1 MQTAHTAGTALDWQP
16 ICHVNEL
23 ILDMGVSA
31 RAYGSQIAIFRTN
44 EGIFALDN
52 LDPFSNAAVLSRGI
66 VGDLK
71 GRLVVASPMYK
82 QHFCLRTG
90 LCIEDEA
97 VSVRS
102 WLLRQDADGRLYAA
116 SPQTMETKDHELS

>member
-1 MQTAHTAGTALDWQP
+1 MQTAHTSGVATAWQP
-16 ICHVNEL
+16 ICHVDEL
-23 ILDMGVSA
+23 IPGMGVSA
-31 RAYGSQIAIFRTN
+31 RAYGLQIAIFRTD

-52 LDPFSNAAVLSRGI
+52 LDPFSHAAVLSRGI

-102 WLLRQDADGRLYAA
+102 WLLRQDADGLLYAA
-116 SPQTMETKDHELS
+116 SPQTMEAKDHELV